1 MRKKAGGGLCLLAAV
16 MVLALGLAAGTGT
29 SLARY
34 RVSASRDYWGLP
46 EEREGPTSSL
56 LTADGRDVLLA
67 DRRASEAAEIRFT
80 VSDEAAAP
88 ETFSLVTAD
97 GLLNPTLTVEAGA
110 AVLTLTPT
118 EAAEALA
125 EPQAATIT
133 VSWQGLS
140 AQISLRLLPES
151 WEADAGETGTDGSFV
166 TLSGQALA
174 SGALGTDRIAA
185 LRVTE
190 AADGSNL
197 TLTFTGE
204 GGAALQGVSCSFDG
218 GLTWMLLYDRN
229 DLTFC
234 PETGWNGLLL
244 LDLSGVADLTETGLQ
259 VRVDGV
265 QSLSNLEGLPCSRQ
279 PEPFLLTRGESQSL
293 DIQKDWLDCGFTWEL
308 QRLSRTE
315 EGGVAWEA
323 APETERPEVTET
335 EAGLALSV
343 TGTQAF
349 PPAGSYRLVLRWQ
362 SGDTVLWEAAIPFH
376 ITYSLLD
383 G

>member
-34 RVSASRDYWGLP
+34 RVIASRDYWGLP
-46 EEREGPTSSL
+46 EERSGPASSL

-67 DRRASEAAEIRFT
+67 DRLATETAEIRFT
-80 VSDEAAAP
+80 VSDKAATP
-88 ETFSLVTAD
+88 ETFSLVTD
-97 GLLNPTLTVEAGA
+97 GLLTPTLTVEAGT

-118 EAAEALA
+118 EAAKALA
-125 EPQAATIT
+125 EPQAATVT
-133 VSWQGLS
+133 VSWQGLC
-140 AQISLRLLPES
+140 ARISLRLLPES
-151 WEADAGETGTDGSFV
+151 WEADTTQTGTDGSYV

-174 SGALGTDRIAA
+174 AGALGTDRIAA
-185 LRVTE
+185 LRVTKAAE
-190 AADGSNL
+190 ASNL

-204 GGAALQGVSCSFDG
+204 GGAAALHGVSCSYDD
-218 GLTWMLLYDRN
+218 GLTWTLLYDRN
-229 DLTFC
+229 DLTFR

-244 LDLSGVADLTETGLQ
+244 LDLSGVEDLTGTGLH

-279 PEPFLLTRGESQSL
+279 PEPFLLTRGESQL
-293 DIQKDWLDCGFTWEL
+293 PDIQKDWLGCGFTWEL

-335 EAGLALSV
+335 EAGLALSI
-343 TGTQAF
+343 TGTQAP
-349 PPAGSYRLVLRWQ
+349 PPAGSYRLVLRWK
-362 SGDTVLWEAAIPFH
+362 SGDTVLWEAALPFH

>member
-16 MVLALGLAAGTGT
+16 MVLALGLAAGIGT

-204 GGAALQGVSCSFDG
+204 GGAALHGVSF
-218 GLTWMLLYDRN
+218 
-229 DLTFC
+229 
-234 PETGWNGLLL
+234 GLLL
-244 LDLSGVADLTETGLQ
+244 LDLSGVTDLTETGLQ

-323 APETERPEVTET
+323 ALETERPEVTET

-343 TGTQAF
+343 TGTQAL
-349 PPAGSYRLVLRWQ
+349 PPAGSYRLVLQWQ